1 MRRPLPVPP
10 RGPCSRPS
18 PRHPEEL
25 IPITTPTLKSL
36 LPAGSIL
43 TQHVDSDFSDY
54 IAGRP
59 ATQRLV
65 LAVVQVAAVHA
76 STQEKGRS
84 NKATYETVHAVE
96 ITDPHEADQLRHRI
110 TQIKADRG
118 LLARQ
123 PDLFDESEDDQRDQL
138 IDMICE
144 WASEN
149 DVPMVDVDTRFVDY
163 FGGAEHASAE
173 TVQACRSVAQLREF
187 AFVVGAIAEDEPA
200 PEPTAP
206 PVVFADGA
214 EPTEDDELED
224 DEA

>member
-1 MRRPLPVPP
+1 M
-10 RGPCSRPS
+10 
-18 PRHPEEL
+18 
-25 IPITTPTLKSL
+25 TTPTLKSL

-43 TQHVDSDFSDY
+43 TQNVDSDFADY

-59 ATQRLV
+59 ATQRIV
-65 LAVVQVAAVHA
+65 VAVVQVAAVRA

-96 ITDPHEADQLRHRI
+96 ITDPHEIDKLRHRI

-123 PDLFDESEDDQRDQL
+123 PELFDEPEDEQRDRL
-138 IDMICE
+138 IEMIRE
-144 WASEN
+144 WASES
-149 DVPMVDVDTRFVDY
+149 DVPMVDVDARFVDY

-187 AFVVGAIAEDEPA
+187 AFVVGAIAEDEPEPAA
-200 PEPTAP
+200 PA
-206 PVVFADGA
+206 VVFSDG
-214 EPTEDDELED
+214 DDELEGLDD
-224 DEA
+224 DEPTGEDEDEDPEA